1 MFKPFITL
9 ATVLFTLHSPLT
21 QAESANTSFNWDNWA
36 NAVNSNPCR
45 WFNEAQLTS
54 MLGEGVTS
62 SAKES
67 ANSSSCKFTSA
78 DGNLL
83 LTASVRSYPS
93 SSDLLHEIRAQKNQ
107 IEQYDSQRFS
117 YVPTTNQAV
126 TAILRED
133 RLWLSMYANS
143 KKESAFIH
151 LSGHASI
158 HQSAKEKTER
168 KTRVLEFADAVFAKF
183 SF

>member
-1 MFKPFITL
+1 MFKL
-9 ATVLFTLHSPLT
+9 LFPLSALLVTLHSPLT
-21 QAESANTSFNWDNWA
+21 LAESASASFNWDNWA

-54 MLGEGVTS
+54 MLGDGVQST
-62 SAKES
+62 AKES

-78 DGNLL
+78 DGHLL

-93 SSDLLHEIRAQKNQ
+93 SNDLQHETLAQKNQ
-107 IEQYDSQRFS
+107 IEQYGNPQFS
-117 YVPTTNQAV
+117 YIPTTNQAV
-126 TAILRED
+126 TAILRHD
-133 RLWLSMYANS
+133 RLWISMYANS

-158 HQSAKEKTER
+158 HQSAEEKAER
-168 KTRVLEFADAVFAKF
+168 KTRVLEFADAIFAKF